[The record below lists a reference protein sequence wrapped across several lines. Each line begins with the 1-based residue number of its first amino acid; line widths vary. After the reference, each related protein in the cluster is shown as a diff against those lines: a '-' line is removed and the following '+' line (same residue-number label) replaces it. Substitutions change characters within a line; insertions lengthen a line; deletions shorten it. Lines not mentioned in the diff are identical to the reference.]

1 MPMTRSGTGRR
12 LVVDLRARA
21 SAWALPA
28 AGADQLRAAA
38 PPGWEIVFVD
48 ALTTSDGDGGAAP
61 SEEVRA
67 AVGYAEA
74 YFGYG
79 MARALFAEAP
89 QLGWIHSA
97 SAGVGGLLFAEVRA
111 SDVVVTN
118 SAGVHAVPMAEY
130 MLGGILYLLKSLD
143 AARRQQRS
151 GIWDNRVFSG
161 PESTVRELRD
171 CGVLVVGAGGIGSAL
186 GSRLTMLGSRCVAV
200 RRHPERGIP
209 EGFERVVG
217 PDGWQELLPD
227 TDVLVIAAP
236 ATAET
241 RELVTGELL
250 DRLPRNAIFVNV
262 ARGSLV
268 DEQALVERLASGAL
282 RGAVLDVFEEEPLP
296 SSSPLWGLP
305 NVLMTPHVSAVSPR
319 GFWEREL
326 SLFMDNWHRY
336 VEGREMRNVVD
347 KEAGY

>member
-1 MPMTRSGTGRR
+1 MTSDTGVRR

-21 SAWALPA
+21 NAWALPA
-28 AGADQLRAAA
+28 AGAERLRAAA
-38 PPGWEIVFVD
+38 PPGWEIIFVD
-48 ALTTSDGDGGAAP
+48 AQTSSDGDGGAAP
-61 SEEVRA
+61 AEEVRA
-67 AVGYAEA
+67 VVGSAEV

-79 MARALFAEAP
+79 MARSLFQAAP
-89 QLGWIHSA
+89 KLGWIHSA

-111 SDVVVTN
+111 SDVIVTN
-118 SAGVHAVPMAEY
+118 SAGVHAIPMAEY

-143 AARRQQRS
+143 AARRQQRA
-151 GIWDNRVFSG
+151 GIWDKSVFSG
-161 PESTVRELRD
+161 PESTVRELRE
-171 CGVLVVGAGGIGSAL
+171 CRVLVVGAGGIGSAL
-186 GSRLTMLGSRCVAV
+186 ATRLTALGSHCVGV
-200 RRHPERGIP
+200 RRHPGRGIP

-217 PDGWQELLPD
+217 PDDWHELLPES
-227 TDVLVIAAP
+227 DVLVIAAP
-236 ATAET
+236 ATSET
-241 RELVTGELL
+241 KQLVTGELL
-250 DRLPRNAIFVNV
+250 DRLPPDAIFVNV

-268 DEQALVERLASGAL
+268 DEGALVDRLATGAL

-326 SLFMDNWHRY
+326 SLFLDNWHGY